1 MRLVVQFTIL
11 AWVLF
16 EAALLLRDVGRGKG
30 STAHDRG
37 TRSLLAIMWF
47 VAFAAASGLVAWLGN
62 DSRWQLGAW
71 HQAGGVALMWLG
83 LALRIWAVLTLGAAF
98 RTTVEVDAAQR
109 VVDAGP
115 YRLIRHP
122 SYTGM
127 LLVAAG
133 YGLAL
138 GNWLSLAILLLIP
151 PVPVLRRIVVEEAAL
166 AEVIGQP
173 YLAYQQ
179 RTRRLVP
186 GLW

>member
-1 MRLVVQFTIL
+1 MWLVVEFTLL
-11 AWVLF
+11 AWVAF
-16 EAALLLRDVGRGKG
+16 EAVLLGRDVRRGKG
-30 STAHDRG
+30 STARDRG

-47 VAFAAASGLVAWLGN
+47 VAFAAASGLVGWLGN
-62 DSRWQLGAW
+62 GSRWQLGAW
-71 HQAGGVALMWLG
+71 SQAGGLALMWLG
-83 LALRIWAVLTLGAAF
+83 LALRTWAVCTLGAAF
-98 RTTVEVDAAQR
+98 RTTVEVDAAQP

-127 LLVAAG
+127 LLIAAG

-138 GNWLSLAILLLIP
+138 GNWLSLVILLAIP
-151 PVPVLRRIVVEEAAL
+151 PVPVLRRIAVEEVAL

-179 RTRRLVP
+179 RTKRLLP
-186 GLW
+186 WMW